1 MTFLDTGFLF
11 ALVSKKDAHH
21 ARVVEVFRTFRNLR
35 LVDHLLTTDHV
46 VAETITLTL
55 KVGHTEAA
63 RIGEQLHAERLAR
76 IHWAS
81 PEEERAAFAYFR
93 RHQDQ
98 TYSFV
103 DCLSFVVMQKLGISE
118 ALAVDSLLR
127 SLFHMLPARERSTR
141 SARRREPIFAPPV
154 VDCSDLSVGLGG
166 GGDR

>member
-35 LVDHLLTTDHV
+35 LADHLLTTNHV

-55 KVGHTEAA
+55 KVGHPEAV
-63 RIGEQLHAERLAR
+63 RIGEQLYAEKLAR

-81 PEEERAAFAYFR
+81 PEEERAAFTYFK

-98 TYSFV
+98 TYSMV
-103 DCLSFVVMQKLGISE
+103 DCLSFIVMEKLGIRE
-118 ALAVDSLLR
+118 ALAVDADFTHRFIARPGPLR
-127 SLFHMLPARERSTR
+127 
-141 SARRREPIFAPPV
+141 
-154 VDCSDLSVGLGG
+154 G
-166 GGDR
+166 